1 MRPIVWI
8 TIAVVAAIVGFYGA
22 VIAASESG
30 EVVVIT
36 TYDAS
41 NTPHETR
48 LWVVDHDDA
57 EWLRTGHD
65 KKGWYVRILQN
76 PRIEYERQG
85 ETSTRQ
91 AVPVLDTGMIS
102 IINDA
107 YSEKYGVADWI
118 VALSGDAA
126 ARIPVRL
133 DPLDTKP
140 ST

>member
-8 TIAVVAAIVGFYGA
+8 AIAIVAIIVGFYGG

-36 TYDAS
+36 TYDAT

-48 LWVVDHDDA
+48 LWVVDHDGA

-65 KKGWYVRILQN
+65 QKGWYVRILQN
-76 PRIEYERQG
+76 PRVEYERQG
-85 ETSTRQ
+85 ATSTRQ
-91 AVPVLDTGMIS
+91 AVPVSDPNVVAAV
-102 IINDA
+102 NDA
-107 YSEKYGVADWI
+107 YAEKYGAADWI